1 MLKIRMQGTVQDI
14 QWFKGLME
22 RHKEIR
28 VLGTSMCRSRLK
40 TREQINMSVF
50 MRK

>member
-14 QWFKGLME
+14 QWFQQLME

-28 VLGTSMCRSRLK
+28 MLKKYPNRL
-40 TREQINMSVF
+40 QIRGQIDISGF
-50 MRK
+50 MQK